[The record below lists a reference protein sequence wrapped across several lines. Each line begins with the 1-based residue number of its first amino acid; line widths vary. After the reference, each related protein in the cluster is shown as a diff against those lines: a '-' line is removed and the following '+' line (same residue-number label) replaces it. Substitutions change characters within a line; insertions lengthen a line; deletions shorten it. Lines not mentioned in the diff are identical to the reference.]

1 MSDIPI
7 FEYQTLEAKLNDIQ
21 ESIKEFAQKGWRV
34 VGFTCVATAEPW
46 LFVALLERKK
56 SF

>member
-1 MSDIPI
+1 MIDTPI

-21 ESIKEFAQKGWRV
+21 ESITEFAQKGWRV

-56 SF
+56 SS